1 MRPESGIFSA
11 EICILQT
18 RTYWRAGTSQ
28 NWNSVFEI
36 QNWSKLQ
43 DRAQR
48 ADKRNGAIHLV
59 MFTARIMVIKM
70 SKMADFMY
78 FLLDTAKY
86 QFQFG

>member
-1 MRPESGIFSA
+1 MYFTDQNLLESGYLTELKLI
-11 EICILQT
+11 
-18 RTYWRAGTSQ
+18 
-28 NWNSVFEI
+28 FEI

-86 QFQFG
+86 QFQFGRDI